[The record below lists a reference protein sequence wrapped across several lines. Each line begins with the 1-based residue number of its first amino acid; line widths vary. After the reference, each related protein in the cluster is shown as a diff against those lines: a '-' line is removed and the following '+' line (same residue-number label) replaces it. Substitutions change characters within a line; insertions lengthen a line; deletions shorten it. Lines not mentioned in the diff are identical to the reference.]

1 MPILTEQTRLLPSSI
16 SSASLELEKSRSDGA
31 RKAENKSRYA
41 VPALVLLALIV
52 AAISFANTSVRKVFN
67 IPSQDEK
74 DWHAPLST
82 KDPVRD
88 LGLYDFDRP
97 ESSKPPFEHDANQ
110 AFPTNAW
117 YLNLMLGG
125 DQPGSMQRAYTIPY
139 VLDVVGP
146 IPGVRVHPNHVDGS
160 STEVHVD
167 MIDQNGLT
175 LGAISPNSNKKTDLS
190 YKILEMTPLG
200 ITLQWVR
207 SLYRFLFSKLSYR
220 QSFSH
225 IFVTLI
231 API

>member
-1 MPILTEQTRLLPSSI
+1 MPISTEQTRLLPSSI
-16 SSASLELEKSRSDGA
+16 SSASLELEKSRNDGA
-31 RKAENKSRYA
+31 RKADNRKRYT
-41 VPALVLLALIV
+41 VPAFLLLALIIMV
-52 AAISFANTSVRKVFN
+52 VSFTNTAFRKVFS

-97 ESSKPPFEHDANQ
+97 EGSKPPFEHDAHQ

-175 LGAISPNSNKKTDLS
+175 LGAISANNKKKTDFS

-207 SLYRFLFSKLSYR
+207 SPYRFFIIRTLRIDNCSHALSY
-220 QSFSH
+220 H
-225 IFVTLI
+225 L
-231 API
+231 